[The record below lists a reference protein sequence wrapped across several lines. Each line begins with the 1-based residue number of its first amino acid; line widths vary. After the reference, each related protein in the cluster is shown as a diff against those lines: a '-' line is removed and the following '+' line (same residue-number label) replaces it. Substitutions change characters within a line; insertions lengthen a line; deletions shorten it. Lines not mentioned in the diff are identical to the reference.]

1 MQWQIVER
9 YGSGLNDKQKQAFFP
24 PLDSI
29 CRCVCYVC
37 QKEAELRHALFSQA
51 VQQLFSSKF
60 DGFHLIKKEEV
71 CKLVEE
77 MLHNDVI
84 KPSTSPRASSV
95 VLIHKKDRSTRMC
108 IDYRKPNAVTRKD
121 AYPLPRIDDALDALS
136 GSKWFS
142 TLDLISGY
150 WQVEKGKTDQ

>member
-1 MQWQIVER
+1 MISR
-9 YGSGLNDKQKQAFFP
+9 NKLFF
-24 PLDSI
+24 LLLTAYAD
-29 CRCVCYVC
+29 VFATVC

-60 DGFHLIKKEEV
+60 DGFHLMKKEEV
-71 CKLVEE
+71 WKLVEE

-84 KPSTSPRASSV
+84 KPSTSPWASSV